1 MKKRKTALAIA
12 CILFVSTALFAAGN
26 DTLNKYSNSIGA
38 QFGRLSGIGLSYQ
51 KRISDLDAVQ
61 TTAYISYDGDSSWSL
76 LEYVVGLEYQHT
88 IYSDFYSDWFV
99 GQLYVFGAI
108 NHSGCVEPINYN
120 TSDLGF
126 TPAFGIGGGVGV
138 EMILI
143 DHFSMPIEFGYGAY
157 WDSEGSSFLEQL
169 EFGFVGQVGVR
180 YRY

>member
-12 CILFVSTALFAAGN
+12 CILFVSSALFAAGN

-99 GQLYVFGAI
+99 GQLYVFGAV
-108 NHSGCVEPINYN
+108 NHFGSIAPDYDTSNMSYEP
-120 TSDLGF
+120 GF
-126 TPAFGIGGGVGV
+126 GVGGGVGV
-138 EMILI
+138 EILFL
-143 DHFSMPIEFGYGAY
+143 DHFSMPIEFGYGAF
-157 WDSEGSSFLEQL
+157 WSTDGSTFLEQL
-169 EFGFVGQVGVR
+169 ELGFVGQVGVR
-180 YRY
+180 YRF